1 MKIEKINI
9 EDEDYPDSLRSIK
22 NPPKKL
28 YLIGNKKLLKTKG
41 IAIVGSR
48 NCTKEG
54 SENSK
59 IFAANLAKA
68 GFTIVSGM
76 AKGIDGAS
84 HIRCNGS
91 KGKNNCS
98 FG

>member
-1 MKIEKINI
+1 MKIEEIDI
-9 EDEDYPDSLRSIK
+9 EDESYPDSLRKIK

-28 YLIGNKKLLKTKG
+28 YLLGNKELLKTKN

-54 SENSK
+54 GENAR

-91 KGKNNCS
+91 KWENNCS
-98 FG
+98 LR

>member
-1 MKIEKINI
+1 MKIEEINI
-9 EDEDYPDSLRSIK
+9 KDEDYPNSLRIIK

-41 IAIVGSR
+41 VAIVGSR

-54 SENSK
+54 IENSK

-84 HIRCNGS
+84 HIRCNRS
-91 KGKNNCS
+91 KWENDCS
-98 FG
+98 FR